1 MSPGFCSCSSR
12 AEPWRLILWLDQKQN
27 IRYAIIWELRRCLGI
42 HTMHVSLRLEYGFSR
57 GLENSSLLIQPNIRN
72 SVLRNSNAVLVHV
85 SLGHQSGLDFR
96 KVLTAICFEPSR
108 RTSHWSFV
116 HVLEK
121 LHSWHKPDSSKLDE
135 WDEPIKERH
144 KSLDKSSRRGWIYR
158 GLVYLSYGS
167 SHLSN

>member
-1 MSPGFCSCSSR
+1 MPLFENFDAVLAYTQCMYLSGLNMDFLEGLKTLRFWSSR
-12 AEPWRLILWLDQKQN
+12 TFEIL
-27 IRYAIIWELRRCLGI
+27 
-42 HTMHVSLRLEYGFSR
+42 
-57 GLENSSLLIQPNIRN
+57 